1 MMIAIL
7 VAYTQMT
14 TDYIEV
20 LHAFKFFQSVFQ
32 DDTDETL
39 LT

>member
-20 LHAFKFFQSVFQ
+20 LHAFKSVFQ